1 MSVIEIS
8 VYEVRGKDTKTS
20 DKPKIHIDFWD
31 YKPKIHIDFW
41 DNLTHHTQKHR
52 KAALKMKAAFI
63 GCYNMCGYFVDF
75 CKVNTTWV
83 TSMLMSGSF

>member
-20 DKPKIHIDFWD
+20 DKPKIHINFWD

-41 DNLTHHTQKHR
+41 NLNPCPVGPSQ
-52 KAALKMKAAFI
+52 
-63 GCYNMCGYFVDF
+63 
-75 CKVNTTWV
+75 
-83 TSMLMSGSF
+83 GSRGQS